1 MRKIDEKMAK
11 VRRLSKGLATKLS
24 ETASLSC
31 QALRESHNS
40 SSASDFLDDA
50 SCLQE
55 SFPTEVGEANYTER

>member
-11 VRRLSKGLATKLS
+11 VRRFSKGLTTKLS
-24 ETASLSC
+24 ETVSLSC

-40 SSASDFLDDA
+40 WSASDLLDDV

-55 SFPTEVGEANYTER
+55 SFSTGVGEVNYTER